1 MRRQLYTDQLQ
12 KLIDALF
19 MEDFNGACSH
29 MHCTGSFLSITLDRT
44 TRLELACSR
53 REGLRPYRLRDDEV
67 FLYRDRQRSRLN
79 ARLLMAHLVEASW
92 WPATNRAE
100 AVQWWEECFDFIDGL
115 PHLLRLATN
124 RGHSTLTASEY
135 LAMAAD
141 RPFHPF
147 AHAKGELAALVS
159 PTEAQDPCL
168 PHLLRLRWWAFN
180 PDHLMT
186 RQAAQPAELLLASAE
201 LASLNHQLKTL
212 APGHVALPMLPSQ
225 HAALLSTAAGV
236 DAADLRFSSPTGQPT
251 SSLRTL
257 ISGSDEYLHL
267 KLSTSARTLGA
278 IRSMPPRYLVNSDQA
293 HQLLKRILAQH
304 TELARTVALCDES
317 HWWVVGREQDMI
329 SNPGLFGCQLRYLP
343 RAAGAQPDQL
353 ITLSALGFA
362 HAPVWQQ
369 LLGDDIEPWQAVKE
383 LTAQFI
389 RTFLTLWCQGVMPEC
404 HGQNLLARYQGK
416 RLSGFV
422 LRDHDTLRICPTRL
436 KQQGLPLP
444 DYQIDW
450 STPNSLVLGSDERLL
465 AYFTTL
471 GLQVTLYPIAL
482 ATLNHGNHS
491 ETDFWNWVRVCL
503 EEYAATL
510 ADKQLKQ
517 VLCKFLLDAEVWP
530 FKQLLTPLLNQQA
543 ASTGMPSAMGH
554 IHNPLL
560 TSRPNALP
568 AEQALTQARD
578 HETTT

>member
-1 MRRQLYTDQLQ
+1 
-12 KLIDALF
+12 
-19 MEDFNGACSH
+19 
-29 MHCTGSFLSITLDRT
+29 
-44 TRLELACSR
+44 
-53 REGLRPYRLRDDEV
+53 
-67 FLYRDRQRSRLN
+67 
-79 ARLLMAHLVEASW
+79 
-92 WPATNRAE
+92 
-100 AVQWWEECFDFIDGL
+100 
-115 PHLLRLATN
+115 
-124 RGHSTLTASEY
+124 
-135 LAMAAD
+135 MAAD

-450 STPNSLVLGSDERLL
+450 GTPNSLVLGSDERLL

-482 ATLNHGNHS
+482 ATVNHGNHS

-530 FKQLLTPLLNQQA
+530 FKRLLTPLLNQQA

-568 AEQALTQARD
+568 AEQDLTQARD

>member
-12 KLIDALF
+12 KLIDALV
-19 MEDFNGACSH
+19 MEDFNGVCSH
-29 MHCTGSFLSITLDRT
+29 LHCSGSFLSITLDST

-53 REGLRPYRLRDDEV
+53 RDGLRPYRLRGDVV
-67 FLYRDRQRSRLN
+67 FLCSDQRRSRLK
-79 ARLLMAHLVEASW
+79 ARHLMTYLVQASW
-92 WPATNRAE
+92 WPATKRAE
-100 AVQWWEECFDFIDGL
+100 AARWWDECFDFIDGF

-124 RGHSTLTASEY
+124 RDNSTLTASEY

-159 PTEAQDPCL
+159 PMSTQES
-168 PHLLRLRWWAFN
+168 RLHWWAFN
-180 PDHLMT
+180 PDQLMT
-186 RQAAQPAELLLASAE
+186 RQTVQPAAFLLARAE
-201 LASLNHQLKTL
+201 LASLNRQLSTL
-212 APGHVALPMLPSQ
+212 APGRVALPVLPNQ
-225 HAALLSTAAGV
+225 HAALQSTPAGA
-236 DAADLRFSSPTGQPT
+236 DAVDLRFSSPAGQPT

-257 ISGSDEYLHL
+257 FSGRDEHLHL

-293 HQLLKRILAQH
+293 HRLLERILDQH

-343 RAAGAQPDQL
+343 RAADSQPDQL
-353 ITLSALGFA
+353 ITLSALSFT
-362 HAPVWQQ
+362 HAPVWQH

-383 LTAQFI
+383 LTAQFVQ
-389 RTFLTLWCQGVMPEC
+389 TFLTLWCQGVMPEC
-404 HGQNLLARYQGK
+404 HGQNLLARYQGQ

-436 KQQGLPLP
+436 KLQGLPLP

-450 STPNSLVLGSDERLL
+450 TTPNSLVLGSDERLL

-482 ATLNHGNHS
+482 AALNHGNHS
-491 ETDFWNWVRVCL
+491 ETDFWKWVRVCI

-510 ADKQLKQ
+510 SDRQLKQ
-517 VLCKFLLDAEVWP
+517 VLCESLLDAEIWP

-554 IHNPLL
+554 IRNPLL
-560 TSRPNALP
+560 ASRPNALP
-568 AEQALTQARD
+568 AEQDLTQAQD

>member
-29 MHCTGSFLSITLDRT
+29 LHCTGSFLSITLDET

-53 REGLRPYRLRDDEV
+53 RDGLRPYRLRDDEV
-67 FLYRDRQRSRLN
+67 FLCSDQQRSRLE
-79 ARLLMAHLVEASW
+79 ARLLMAHLVQASW

-100 AVQWWEECFDFIDGL
+100 AVQWWEESFDFIDGL

-124 RGHSTLTASEY
+124 RGRSTLTASEY

-147 AHAKGELAALVS
+147 AHAKGELAALMS
-159 PTEAQDPCL
+159 PSEAREPRL
-168 PHLLRLRWWAFN
+168 PRLHWWAFN
-180 PDHLMT
+180 PDQLMT
-186 RQAAQPAELLLASAE
+186 RQAAQPAALLLAGAE
-201 LASLNHQLKTL
+201 LASLNRQLITL
-212 APGHVALPMLPSQ
+212 APGHVALPVLPSQ
-225 HAALLSTAAGV
+225 HATLLSTGAGV
-236 DAADLRFSSPTGQPT
+236 DAVDLRFSAPVGQPT

-257 ISGSDEYLHL
+257 ISGSDEHLHL

-278 IRSMPPRYLVNSDQA
+278 IRSMPPRYLVNSDRA
-293 HQLLKRILAQH
+293 HRLLERILAQH
-304 TELARTVALCDES
+304 TELAQTVALCDES

-343 RAAGAQPDQL
+343 RAAAHTQPEQL
-353 ITLSALGFA
+353 VTLSALSFA

-369 LLGDDIEPWQAVKE
+369 LLGDGIKPWQAVKD
-383 LTAQFI
+383 LTARFVQ
-389 RTFLTLWCQGVMPEC
+389 TFLTLWCHGVMPEC
-404 HGQNLLARYQGK
+404 HGQNLLARYQGQ

-450 STPNSLVLGSDERLL
+450 TTPNSLVLGSDERLL
-465 AYFTTL
+465 GYFTTL

-482 ATLNHGNHS
+482 AALNHSDHN
-491 ETDFWNWVRVCL
+491 ETDFWNWVRVCI
-503 EEYAATL
+503 EDYAATL

-517 VLCKFLLDAEVWP
+517 ILCESLLEAEVWP

-560 TSRPNALP
+560 TSQPNSLP
-568 AEQALTQARD
+568 AEQDLTQARD
-578 HETTT
+578 HEATT

>member
-19 MEDFNGACSH
+19 MEDFNGACGH
-29 MHCTGSFLSITLDRT
+29 LQCTGSSLSITLDST
-44 TRLELACSR
+44 TRLELACSPR
-53 REGLRPYRLRDDEV
+53 NGLRPYRLRDDEV
-67 FLYRDRQRSRLN
+67 FLCSDQQSSRLD
-79 ARLLMAHLVEASW
+79 ARHLMAHLVQASW

-100 AVQWWEECFDFIDGL
+100 AVHWWEECFDFIDGL

-124 RGHSTLTASEY
+124 RGYSTLTASEY

-147 AHAKGELAALVS
+147 AHAKGELAELVS
-159 PTEAQDPCL
+159 PSETLEP
-168 PHLLRLRWWAFN
+168 RLHWWAFN
-180 PDHLMT
+180 PDQLMT
-186 RQAAQPAELLLASAE
+186 RQAAQPAALLLAGAE
-201 LASLNHQLKTL
+201 LASLNRQLITL
-212 APGHVALPMLPSQ
+212 APGHVALPVLPSQ
-225 HAALLSTAAGV
+225 HATLLSTAAGV
-236 DAADLRFSSPTGQPT
+236 DAVDLRFSSPPGQPT

-257 ISGSDEYLHL
+257 ISGSDERLHL

-293 HQLLKRILAQH
+293 HRLLERILDQH

-343 RAAGAQPDQL
+343 RAADTPSEQL

-389 RTFLTLWCQGVMPEC
+389 QTFLTLWCQGVMPEC
-404 HGQNLLARYQGK
+404 HGQNLVARYRGQ

-450 STPNSLVLGSDERLL
+450 TTPNSLVLGSDERLL

-482 ATLNHGNHS
+482 AALDHGNHS
-491 ETDFWNWVRVCL
+491 ETDFWNWVRVCI

-510 ADKQLKQ
+510 ADRQLKQ
-517 VLCKFLLDAEVWP
+517 VLCESLLDAEVWP

-568 AEQALTQARD
+568 AEQDLTHARD

>member
-29 MHCTGSFLSITLDRT
+29 LHCTGSFLSITLDSAS
-44 TRLELACSR
+44 RLELACSR
-53 REGLRPYRLRDDEV
+53 KDGLRPYRLRDDQV
-67 FLYRDRQRSRLN
+67 VLCSDHRRSLLE
-79 ARLLMAHLVEASW
+79 ARHLMAHLVQASW
-92 WPATNRAE
+92 WPATNREE

-124 RGHSTLTASEY
+124 RGNSTLTASEY

-147 AHAKGELAALVS
+147 AHAKGELAALVL
-159 PTEAQDPCL
+159 PMEAQDPCL
-168 PHLLRLRWWAFN
+168 PRLHWWAVH
-180 PDHLMT
+180 PDQLMT
-186 RQAAQPAELLLASAE
+186 RQTAQPAALLLTGAE
-201 LASLNHQLKTL
+201 LARLNDQLNSL
-212 APGHVALPMLPSQ
+212 APGHVALPALPSE
-225 HAALLSTAAGV
+225 HVVLLSTTAGV
-236 DAADLRFSSPTGQPT
+236 NAVDLRFSSPAGQPT

-257 ISGSDEYLHL
+257 ISGGDGYLHL

-293 HQLLKRILAQH
+293 HRLLERILKQH
-304 TELARTVALCDES
+304 TELSRTVALCDES
-317 HWWVVGREQDMI
+317 HWWVVGREQDII
-329 SNPGLFGCQLRYLP
+329 SNPGLFACQLRYLP
-343 RAAGAQPDQL
+343 RAADTQQDHL

-362 HAPVWQQ
+362 HIPVWQQ

-389 RTFLTLWCQGVMPEC
+389 QTFLTLWCQGVMPEC
-404 HGQNLLARYQGK
+404 HGQNLLARYRGR

-436 KQQGLPLP
+436 KQQELPLP

-450 STPNSLVLGSDERLL
+450 TTPNSLVLGSDERLL

-482 ATLNHGNHS
+482 AALNHSDRS

-510 ADKQLKQ
+510 ADEQLKQ
-517 VLCKFLLDAEVWP
+517 VLSESLLEAEVWP

-543 ASTGMPSAMGH
+543 ASTGMPSAMGY
-554 IHNPLL
+554 IYNPLL
-560 TSRPNALP
+560 TSRPNSFP
-568 AEQALTQARD
+568 AEQDLTQAQD
-578 HETTT
+578 HEAST